1 MQFRAAAFVL
11 FVCFGLA
18 AIGAAV
24 TTAKRTNEAAI
35 SGKEHRIARP
45 AG

>member
-1 MQFRAAAFVL
+1 MQFRAAALVL
-11 FVCFGLA
+11 FVCFCLA

-24 TTAKRTNEAAI
+24 TTAKTTNQAAI

>member
-1 MQFRAAAFVL
+1 MQFRAAALVM
-11 FVCFGLA
+11 FVCFCLA

-24 TTAKRTNEAAI
+24 TTAKTTNQAAI
-35 SGKEHRIARP
+35 SGKEHRIPRP

>member
-1 MQFRAAAFVL
+1 L
-11 FVCFGLA
+11 FVCFCVA

-24 TTAKRTNEAAI
+24 TTAKTTNQAAI